1 MEATHPAVR
10 VGAAAGGRLMHSRF
24 YRLRGLRR
32 SPAALAA
39 GADEDDPRLGA
50 LQFRLRELTAHDPG
64 AAAPALPARAIV
76 DPQITVAS
84 QHPARSVSPP
94 AGGWD
99 AAVVVDPPVTVAS
112 QQPAG
117 GGTRRAAPVE
127 AP

>member
-84 QHPARSVSPP
+84 QHPAGEIGRARVGKEWRWRRWC
-94 AGGWD
+94 GGSNRK
-99 AAVVVDPPVTVAS
+99 A
-112 QQPAG
+112 
-117 GGTRRAAPVE
+117 RAA
-127 AP
+127 

>member
-10 VGAAAGGRLMHSRF
+10 VGAATGGRLMHSRF

-50 LQFRLRELTAHDPG
+50 LQLRLRELTAHDPG

-84 QHPARSVSPP
+84 QHPA
-94 AGGWD
+94 GGDTDLAITVEQQQAPGEVRRRCQLAHDPDRRGTPRD
-99 AAVVVDPPVTVAS
+99 AW
-112 QQPAG
+112 
-117 GGTRRAAPVE
+117 R
-127 AP
+127 